1 MHVCGGQVYVCGGQV
16 HVCGG
21 QVRVWGRGRCMHVTE
36 NNIAA
41 VIGQSKTPALHAPIQ
56 PHPCTTQYLLKPPTS
71 AFQGSP
77 AAA

>member
-1 MHVCGGQVYVCGGQV
+1 MCVGAGVCVWGAGACV
-16 HVCGG
+16 GG

-36 NNIAA
+36 SNVAA
-41 VIGQSKTPALHAPIQ
+41 VIGQSKTPVLHAPIQ
-56 PHPCTTQYLLKPPTS
+56 PHLCTTQYLLKPPSS